1 MELAPIAQDLFWH
14 HYLVHVAPKEVANT
28 LKRVDRTN
36 TSANL
41 EKRHRD
47 IAYEVT
53 MQEGHKRLMCAEHQ
67 SKPDITIAARFLRY
81 SAGNLENH
89 FSQCKEIPFITNM
102 LLYNGDTSPYPYHN
116 TLQAYY
122 PNPAVGSQDL
132 TLRFHLIDL
141 TQISDEKLLT
151 HGHCAPM
158 EILLKHGRSAN
169 FELSVDAY
177 RDVFQACVATVG
189 NTYLVSMLDYA
200 ALLHDGEVGKDIY
213 KFIEQIFGKKDN
225 TIMTYGKQLIQQGK
239 KEGIQQG
246 KKEGIQQ
253 GKQEGKKEGIFT
265 VAKNMLHN
273 LHMGMDVVQQA
284 TGLSRQELAVL
295 AR

>member
-1 MELAPIAQDLFWH
+1 MAQSSFDPFFSRSMEFTPIAQDLFWH
-14 HYLVHVAPKEVANT
+14 HYLAHIEPKEAVNT
-28 LKRVDRTN
+28 IARVDRTN
-36 TSANL
+36 TNANL
-41 EKRHRD
+41 NKRHRD

-53 MQEGHKRLMCAEHQ
+53 MQGGHKRLMCVEHQ
-67 SKPDITIAARFLRY
+67 SKPDITMAVRFLEY
-81 SAGNLENH
+81 SIGDLKGYL
-89 FSQCKEIPFITNM
+89 SKYQEIPFITNM
-102 LLYNGDTSPYPYHN
+102 LLYNGKESPYPYHN

-189 NTYLVSMLDYA
+189 NAYLVSMLDYA
-200 ALLHDGEVGKDIY
+200 ALLHDGEVGKDI
-213 KFIEQIFGKKDN
+213 
-225 TIMTYGKQLIQQGK
+225 
-239 KEGIQQG
+239 
-246 KKEGIQQ
+246 
-253 GKQEGKKEGIFT
+253 
-265 VAKNMLHN
+265 
-273 LHMGMDVVQQA
+273 
-284 TGLSRQELAVL
+284 
-295 AR
+295 